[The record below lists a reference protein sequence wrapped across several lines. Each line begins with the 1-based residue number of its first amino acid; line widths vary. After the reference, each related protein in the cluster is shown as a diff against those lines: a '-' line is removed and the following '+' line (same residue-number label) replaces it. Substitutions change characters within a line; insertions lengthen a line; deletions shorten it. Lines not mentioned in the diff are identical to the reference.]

1 MTALARAASH
11 GCACKR
17 RACALP
23 WKEEGGEEKRNG
35 RKDGGMKMDREGERE
50 ANGRTRRREGRLQPT
65 SHSSCVAA
73 AASYNTDIHIG
84 DGSSIG
90 GRERAAGVTV
100 TRG

>member
-1 MTALARAASH
+1 MQKESVRAP
-11 GCACKR
+11 
-17 RACALP
+17 L
-23 WKEEGGEEKRNG
+23 EGGREGGGRNG
-35 RKDGGMKMDREGERE
+35 RKDGGMKMDREGETE